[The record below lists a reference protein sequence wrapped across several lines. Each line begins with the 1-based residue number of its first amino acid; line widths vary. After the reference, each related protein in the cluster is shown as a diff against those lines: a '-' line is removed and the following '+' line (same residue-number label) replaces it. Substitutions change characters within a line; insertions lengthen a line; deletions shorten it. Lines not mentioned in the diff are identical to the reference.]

1 MKVEISKEQ
10 KNLAEEKA
18 CKQYEE
24 VIDSLVEFVKRATQ
38 EGASEKVVRVLPE
51 VAAIVLSRI

>member
-1 MKVEISKEQ
+1 MERSKEER
-10 KNLAEEKA
+10 NLAEEKA

-24 VIDSLVEFVKRATQ
+24 VIDSLVEFVKMATQ
-38 EGASEKVVRVLPE
+38 EGAPEKAVRVLPE